1 MHSPGRSP
9 FFPSTVQ
16 TRGIELRLLD
26 LATNTF
32 TYEPSW
38 WTFSVFL
45 TKQSGSSFFWCSG
58 MAFFAHLVV
67 SCWWTGSHFL
77 PGALSM
83 WPELTFS
90 EQSLLIEHIHHYSS
104 CILTLT
110 INFCCIDHMKLSSI
124 HSIILLPPKDEY
136 IYSSLLRS
144 LSRYLSF
151 FRYSGSI
158 IASANPWLRG

>member
-1 MHSPGRSP
+1 MNHLDGPSVSSSQSSQGHP
-9 FFPSTVQ
+9 F
-16 TRGIELRLLD
+16 
-26 LATNTF
+26 
-32 TYEPSW
+32 
-38 WTFSVFL
+38 
-45 TKQSGSSFFWCSG
+45 SGVLVWR
-58 MAFFAHLVV
+58 FFAHLVV

-83 WPELTFS
+83 WPELAFS

-144 LSRYLSF
+144 LSRYLSL

-158 IASANPWLRG
+158 IASANP